1 MTTRNKNGTFK
12 QGVSGNKKGKPK
24 DSGVAGLIR
33 KAIADKAPEIVNV
46 LIQQALE
53 GDNQAA
59 IALLNRISPQL
70 KAVNEAVEFKIDTSK
85 GLSGTGEQIVQAIAS
100 GEVSLDS
107 GAQLLGSL
115 SNLAKLQ
122 EMDDLSKRIEALEQE
137 AQKE

>member
-24 DSGVAGLIR
+24 DTGVAGQIR
-33 KAIADKAPEIVNV
+33 KAIADKAPEIVDV
-46 LIQQALE
+46 LIGQALE

-59 IALLNRISPQL
+59 IALLNRISPTL
-70 KAVNEAVEFKIDTSK
+70 KAVNEAVEFKLDTGQ
-85 GLSGTGEQIVQAIAS
+85 GLSGTGSQIVQAIAS

-107 GAQLLGSL
+107 GAQLLSSL

-122 EMDDLSKRIEALEQE
+122 ELDEITKRLDALES
-137 AQKE
+137 AK